1 MFYKHIVRNDFF
13 QLLGPFK
20 TATEELS
27 TSTHPIISLVYNVK
41 KLLLHQLH
49 PTAQDSHAI
58 AEMKN
63 AMRADLEPR

>member
-1 MFYKHIVRNDFF
+1 MFYKHIVRNDFV

-20 TATEELS
+20 TATEELI
-27 TSTHPIISLVYNVK
+27 TSTHPTISLVYNVK
-41 KLLLHQLH
+41 KLLVHQLH
-49 PTAQDSHAI
+49 PTAQDSHVI